1 MKNVT
6 LKVSYPHHECDPDF
20 FVFTLPDDADVR
32 AFTVIATSVLSAPAS
47 EDDEINDFLNV
58 LDERLDEICSHFS
71 GHVSVKTIDYIP
83 VGANF

>member
-20 FVFTLPDDADVR
+20 FVFTLPDDTDVR
-32 AFTVIATSVLSAPAS
+32 DFTVIATSVLSAPAS
-47 EDDEINDFLNV
+47 EDDEINDFLDV

-71 GHVSVKTIDYIP
+71 GAVSAMMIDYIP
-83 VGANF
+83 VDANF